1 MTHKWVQWKRAQFTL
16 ARCCTG
22 NSVLAFG
29 NGGSHHPTSSQSRA
43 MQCRYQE
50 QQRERG
56 CERNRKKAGAK
67 LGNCIKWLLY
77 FDTLWLGFRFLVFI
91 SIPRC
96 FAVFVFFALLYT
108 VVLFAAMLR
117 YHVDPL
123 NISSQVEHS
132 HTHTHTFSDTNQL
145 SRTHSHTVFASCMHP
160 KNSFL
165 NLHPFILVNWIYVCI
180 YTG

>member
-22 NSVLAFG
+22 NSVLDFG
-29 NGGSHHPTSSQSRA
+29 NGGPTSSQSRA

-91 SIPRC
+91 SIPHHS
-96 FAVFVFFALLYT
+96 AVFVFFALLYT

-132 HTHTHTFSDTNQL
+132 HSHTHTHFFRHKPAL
-145 SRTHSHTVFASCMHP
+145 THSLTHSVC
-160 KNSFL
+160 FL
-165 NLHPFILVNWIYVCI
+165 YAPEKFFP
-180 YTG
+180 